1 MLIQQDRQMM
11 ILKKKQNG
19 MTLIEIMVAVA
30 IVAIIA
36 TVAIPSF
43 QRQSLKGKRAD
54 GMAILMDAAA
64 RQERHFI
71 DNNQYA
77 STMTALKFSDAMSD
91 KGYYK
96 VAIVLGTPATSYTMT
111 AVAQGGQA
119 NDACKNLIIKSTGAR
134 SSSSALTKCW

>member
-1 MLIQQDRQMM
+1 MRSQ
-11 ILKKKQNG
+11 KYQNG
-19 MTLIEIMVAVA
+19 LTLIEIMVTVA

-36 TVAIPSF
+36 MVAIPSY
-43 QRQSLKGKRAD
+43 QRQALKGKRAD

-64 RQERHFI
+64 RQERYII

-77 STMTALKFSDAMSD
+77 STMTALKFADALSQ
-91 KGYYK
+91 KGHYK
-96 VAIVLGTPATSYTMT
+96 VTIALPTTTSYKMI

-119 NDACKNLIIKSTGAR
+119 NDACKNLIIESNGAR

>member
-1 MLIQQDRQMM
+1 MM

-36 TVAIPSF
+36 SVAIPSF

-64 RQERHFI
+64 RQERHII
-71 DNNQYA
+71 DNNEYA
-77 STMTALKFSDAMSD
+77 TTMAALKFPADALSE
-91 KGYYK
+91 KKYYM
-96 VAIVLGTPATSYTMT
+96 VTIDLNSPTEFEMT

-119 NDACKNLIIKSTGAR
+119 DDACKNLIIDSTGAR
-134 SSSSALTKCW
+134 SSSSGKTNCW